1 MSILVRQQVE
11 EAIDAWAKKSGRK
24 APNLIWQDDVEL

>member
-11 EAIDAWAKKSGRK
+11 SAIENWAKKTRK
-24 APNLIWQDDVEL
+24 NQPVLLWQDDVEL